1 VSPVL
6 AQTTLPDDNT
16 GYVAAAYLVL
26 FALVFAYFAIM
37 AVKLARIERELVEL
51 NALADRPAAGADALA
66 GPALDASAT
75 GAAEAGSVRKVPAS

>member
-51 NALADRPAAGADALA
+51 NALADRPAGAAQDGSEPGGA
-66 GPALDASAT
+66 PAASA
-75 GAAEAGSVRKVPAS
+75 EPVRRVPAS